1 MPRKALLGANV
12 ALFVLIAFFGGYWL
26 GQSPLAP
33 FRLGP
38 SGVPLGEDAEL
49 FEPFWEVWNLTH
61 ARYFDQPLDDV
72 ALIEGAMEGML
83 ATLGDDN
90 TRYLTPRSQAAEQA
104 SMEGEFQGIGAE
116 VTDMDGAIT
125 IVSPFEGSPAEAAG
139 LRPGDILRAA
149 GGVELTGMDVGEAA
163 ALVRGPAGTAVTLLV
178 ERDGETFTVDIV
190 RDVIKIPS
198 VRGRINEDGQAYI
211 RLNRFA
217 TPTPEELDALLREL
231 LAESPTGVILD
242 LRMNPGGLLSS
253 VIDVADQFLPEGI
266 VMTERFGDGRETI
279 YRSTNEGAA
288 ETVPLVVLVDEGSAS
303 ASELL
308 AGALRDRGRATVVGE
323 TTFGKGTVQSVHQLS
338 NGGGLRITI
347 ARWLTPDGFWV
358 HEQGLEPDV
367 IIPYEGIIDAEDD
380 PQLQAAVDVLAGRPV
395 ISASSPAP
403 GE

>member
-1 MPRKALLGANV
+1 M
-12 ALFVLIAFFGGYWL
+12 
-26 GQSPLAP
+26 
-33 FRLGP
+33 
-38 SGVPLGEDAEL
+38 
-49 FEPFWEVWNLTH
+49 
-61 ARYFDQPLDDV
+61 
-72 ALIEGAMEGML
+72 
-83 ATLGDDN
+83 
-90 TRYLTPRSQAAEQA
+90 
-104 SMEGEFQGIGAE
+104 
-116 VTDMDGAIT
+116 
-125 IVSPFEGSPAEAAG
+125 
-139 LRPGDILRAA
+139 
-149 GGVELTGMDVGEAA
+149 
-163 ALVRGPAGTAVTLLV
+163 
-178 ERDGETFTVDIV
+178 DIV

-367 IIPYEGIIDAEDD
+367 IVPYEGIIDAEDD